1 LISNTAFG
9 GGGERIDDDQQQQ
22 QQHLLLQAQERRI
35 VREDCVVM
43 LCLPLLWTKIG
54 IWMVK
59 TNNLRD
65 EAQFYLINTF

>member
-9 GGGERIDDDQQQQ
+9 GAEEKIDGDQQQ

-43 LCLPLLWTKIG
+43 LCLPLLSTKIG
-54 IWMVK
+54 IRMAK
-59 TNNLRD
+59 TNNLSY
-65 EAQFYLINTF
+65 EPLFFI